1 MKTNVWIIVNFL
13 LCLNTPKLGIR
24 QLFLKP
30 LESWPSIVVGDGEWW
45 WLWSLLVVHYTFR
58 GTLLPQHFPLKNMG
72 KALLPFSIGKALGVE
87 YQRVFLKKSHHACG
101 DRDEKLRG
109 WLHPPHLRPNEGHY
123 DDLTKTGNCP
133 RNSLSPRPGLCA
145 SGHYT
150 IFFLYQWNQLSI
162 LRGRLVS
169 LKVLMMRIKSEED
182 CFCQDNILKV

>member
-1 MKTNVWIIVNFL
+1 MVNDGGYGHFWLCIILFEVPYFL
-13 LCLNTPKLGIR
+13 
-24 QLFLKP
+24 
-30 LESWPSIVVGDGEWW
+30 SI
-45 WLWSLLVVHYTFR
+45 
-58 GTLLPQHFPLKNMG
+58 FPLKTWERAPPIFYR
-72 KALLPFSIGKALGVE
+72 KSPWDGVE
-87 YQRVFLKKSHHACG
+87 YHRVFFKKSHHACG

-162 LRGRLVS
+162 LRGRLVA

>member
-72 KALLPFSIGKALGVE
+72 KPLPPFSIGKALGTGLSIRE
-87 YQRVFLKKSHHACG
+87 FFLKNLTMLAAIATRSFGVGCIRHIFGRMKATMTTWPKPETAHETLCHPGQDYVRVGTIPYFSFISGISCQYWEGVWLPWRYWWCG
-101 DRDEKLRG
+101 
-109 WLHPPHLRPNEGHY
+109 
-123 DDLTKTGNCP
+123 
-133 RNSLSPRPGLCA
+133 
-145 SGHYT
+145 
-150 IFFLYQWNQLSI
+150 
-162 LRGRLVS
+162 
-169 LKVLMMRIKSEED
+169 
-182 CFCQDNILKV
+182 